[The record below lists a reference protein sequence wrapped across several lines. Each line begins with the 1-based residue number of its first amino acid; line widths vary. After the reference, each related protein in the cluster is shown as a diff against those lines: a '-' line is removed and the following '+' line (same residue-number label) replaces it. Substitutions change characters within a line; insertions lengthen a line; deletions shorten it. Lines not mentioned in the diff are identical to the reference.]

1 MKLLNQI
8 ILLSRPFNIFIAIA
22 SAIIMSLIIPNADYS
37 NLYLICL
44 ILICYMSAANI
55 LNDIIDIESDR
66 INKPHRI
73 LVNNDINPKLL
84 TVMIVVMFLLGS
96 IMDYRQDKLASRF
109 VFDNPNEKSTCG
121 CGESF
126 SI

>member
-73 LVNNDINPKLL
+73 LVNNDINPRVL
-84 TVMIVVMFLLGS
+84 IVIIIIMFSLGS
-96 IMDYRQDKLASRF
+96 ILTFSSAYR
-109 VFDNPNEKSTCG
+109 
-121 CGESF
+121 
-126 SI
+126 

>member
-1 MKLLNQI
+1 MKDLNHI
-8 ILLSRPFNIFIAIA
+8 ILLARPLNIFIAIS

-44 ILICYMSAANI
+44 ILTCYMSAANI

-73 LVNNDINPKLL
+73 LVNNDINPRILI
-84 TVMIVVMFLLGS
+84 VMIVVMFLLGS
-96 IMDYRQDKLASRF
+96 ILTINLPILARQIALFLSL
-109 VFDNPNEKSTCG
+109 
-121 CGESF
+121 
-126 SI
+126 IHI

>member
-1 MKLLNQI
+1 MKDLNHI
-8 ILLSRPFNIFIAIA
+8 ILLARPLNIFIAIS

-44 ILICYMSAANI
+44 ILTCYMSAANI

-73 LVNNDINPKLL
+73 LVNNDINPRILI
-84 TVMIVVMFLLGS
+84 VMIIGKYYCILLNIINYCYLLLITFLLLLCF
-96 IMDYRQDKLASRF
+96 Y
-109 VFDNPNEKSTCG
+109 
-121 CGESF
+121 
-126 SI
+126 